1 MKRVDIRWNL
11 VEEFNRM
18 NLVQDER
25 TEQEAEKDRKIS
37 LVWTAALLVLLLWPL
52 RDEGTSRGFALVDLC
67 AVALRAV
74 LDWRALHGGS
84 FLLTGKTVTAWN
96 GLSRALLGGIWTGAA
111 LYYLLGARSLLT
123 ALGSLPLGCSLYG
136 VYLALA
142 QTHVMNRA
150 KRDDPEGWWPN
161 EHPGRGLAVLLGMAA
176 VGLAMM
182 AAGWNFG

>member
-1 MKRVDIRWNL
+1 MKRTDIRWNL

-52 RDEGTSRGFALVDLC
+52 RDEGTSRGFAVVDLC
-67 AVALRAV
+67 ALALRAV
-74 LDWRALHGGS
+74 L
-84 FLLTGKTVTAWN
+84 
-96 GLSRALLGGIWTGAA
+96 
-111 LYYLLGARSLLT
+111 
-123 ALGSLPLGCSLYG
+123 GCGLYG
-136 VYLALA
+136 AYLALA

-150 KRDDPEGWWPN
+150 KQEDPEGWWPN
-161 EHPGRGLAVLLGMAA
+161 EHPGRGLAVLLALAA
-176 VGLAMM
+176 AGLAMM

>member
-1 MKRVDIRWNL
+1 MKRTDIRWNL
-11 VEEFNRM
+11 VFEFNRM

-52 RDEGTSRGFALVDLC
+52 RDEGTTRGFALVDLC

-111 LYYLLGARSLLT
+111 LYYLLGARSLRSSAHNGRQSSTSRPPHILVPT
-123 ALGSLPLGCSLYG
+123 AYSTKERML
-136 VYLALA
+136 
-142 QTHVMNRA
+142 NI
-150 KRDDPEGWWPN
+150 
-161 EHPGRGLAVLLGMAA
+161 MAFFLS
-176 VGLAMM
+176 VKQ
-182 AAGWNFG
+182 

>member
-1 MKRVDIRWNL
+1 MKDIRWNL

-52 RDEGTSRGFALVDLC
+52 RDEGTSRGFAVVDLC
-67 AVALRAV
+67 ALALRAV

-84 FLLTGKTVTAWN
+84 FLLTGKDVTAWN
-96 GLSRALLGGIWTGAA
+96 GLSRTVLGGIWAGSA

-123 ALGSLPLGCSLYG
+123 YLGSLPLGCSLYG

-161 EHPGRGLAVLLGMAA
+161 EHPGQGLAVLLGMAA

>member
-1 MKRVDIRWNL
+1 MKKTDIRWNL

-25 TEQEAEKDRKIS
+25 TEQEAEKDWKIS
-37 LVWTAALLVLLLWPL
+37 LVWTAALLVILLWSL
-52 RDEGTSRGFALVDLC
+52 RGEGNLRGLAAVDLC
-67 AVALRAV
+67 ALVLRAV

-84 FLLTGKTVTAWN
+84 FLLTGKNVTAWN
-96 GLSRALLGGIWTGAA
+96 GLSRLTLGGVWAGGT

-123 ALGSLPLGCSLYG
+123 ALGALALGCGLYG

-150 KRDDPEGWWPN
+150 KREDPEGWWPN
-161 EHPGRGLAVLLGMAA
+161 ERPGRGLAALLALEAA
-176 VGLAMM
+176 GLAMM
-182 AAGWNFG
+182 AAG

>member
-1 MKRVDIRWNL
+1 MKNADVRWNL

-37 LVWTAALLVLLLWPL
+37 LIWTAALLAILFWPF
-52 RDEGTSRGFALVDLC
+52 RDEGALRGMALADLC
-67 AVALRAV
+67 AMALRAV
-74 LDWRALHGGS
+74 LDWRALHSGS

-123 ALGSLPLGCSLYG
+123 YLGSLPLGCSLYG

-161 EHPGRGLAVLLGMAA
+161 EHPGRGLAVLLALAA
-176 VGLAMM
+176 AGLAMM

>member
-1 MKRVDIRWNL
+1 MKRTDIRWNL

-52 RDEGTSRGFALVDLC
+52 RDEGTSRGFAVVDLC
-67 AVALRAV
+67 ALALRAV
-74 LDWRALHGGS
+74 LDRRALHGGS

-96 GLSRALLGGIWTGAA
+96 GLSRALLGGIWTGSA
-111 LYYLLGARSLLT
+111 LYYLLGARSLLM

-182 AAGWNFG
+182 AAGWNLG

>member
-1 MKRVDIRWNL
+1 MKDIRWNL

-52 RDEGTSRGFALVDLC
+52 RDEGTSRGFAVVDLC
-67 AVALRAV
+67 ALALRAV

-96 GLSRALLGGIWTGAA
+96 GLKLTPEIE
-111 LYYLLGARSLLT
+111 LGARSLLT
-123 ALGSLPLGCSLYG
+123 ALGAAVLGCGLYG
-136 VYLALA
+136 AYLALA

-150 KRDDPEGWWPN
+150 KQEDPEGWWPN
-161 EHPGRGLAVLLGMAA
+161 EHPGRGLAVLLALAA
-176 VGLAMM
+176 AGLAMM

>member
-1 MKRVDIRWNL
+1 M
-11 VEEFNRM
+11 
-18 NLVQDER
+18 
-25 TEQEAEKDRKIS
+25 
-37 LVWTAALLVLLLWPL
+37 
-52 RDEGTSRGFALVDLC
+52 
-67 AVALRAV
+67 ALRAV

-136 VYLALA
+136 VYLVLA

-150 KRDDPEGWWPN
+150 KQDDPEGWWPN

-182 AAGWNFG
+182 AAGWNLG

>member
-1 MKRVDIRWNL
+1 MKDIRWNL

-52 RDEGTSRGFALVDLC
+52 RDEGTSRGFAVVDLC
-67 AVALRAV
+67 ALALRAV

-84 FLLTGKTVTAWN
+84 FLLTGKDVTAWN
-96 GLSRALLGGIWTGAA
+96 GLSRTVLGGIWAGSA

-123 ALGSLPLGCSLYG
+123 ALGAAVLGCGLYG

-150 KRDDPEGWWPN
+150 KQEDPEGWWPN
-161 EHPGRGLAVLLGMAA
+161 EHSGRGLAVLLALAA
-176 VGLAMM
+176 AGLAMM